1 MTRQELHKYLR
12 RAGKGFIACSIEP
25 VIKYKQGAIDKATLI
40 ANVEQNFKN
49 NTITTKDFRL
59 NITLKIVEANKHIE
73 ALENIQNSTKVE
85 KQYRDLA
92 TKTLNN
98 LRGQR

>member
-1 MTRQELHKYLR
+1 MTKQQLENNLR

-25 VIKYKQGAIDKATLI
+25 VIKYKRGIIDKSTLI

-59 NITLKIVEANKHIE
+59 NIAFKIVEANKYTE
-73 ALENIQNSTKVE
+73 ALENIQNSHKVE

-98 LRGQR
+98 LRERK